1 MGPLEQVRVQGNPAL
16 LSYVAETWQ
25 LAAETILPMDRQAGR
40 GVDASIPVLLF
51 LDDLVPMLFEK
62 PLLSR

>member
-1 MGPLEQVRVQGNPAL
+1 M

-40 GVDASIPVLLF
+40 GVARIQVLLF

>member
-40 GVDASIPVLLF
+40 GGARIQVLLF

>member
-25 LAAETILPMDRQAGR
+25 LVAETILPMDRQAGR
-40 GVDASIPVLLF
+40 GVARIQVLLF